1 MEFGLLGEHLGHSF
15 SKQIHESISGVSY
28 ELKEVAREELDA
40 FMRAKE
46 FHGINVT
53 IPYKEAV
60 IPYLAELS
68 PLAQKVGAV
77 NTIVNDNGRLIGHN
91 TDVLGFLAQLKHMNL
106 PVEGKTV
113 AILGDGGAS
122 KAVKVALEEAKAK
135 SVFVVSRKNAPN
147 TISYEDLY
155 LHDEIQ
161 VIVNATSVGMFP
173 HNEDALIDLT
183 RFPALEGYV
192 DLIYNPWR
200 TKMVLQAQ
208 EKGIKAEGGLYMLV
222 AQAVKASE
230 LFLGKAYNPE
240 VIEKEYCRILSKTR
254 NIVLIGMPTSGKSTV
269 GRALAKELDLPFLD
283 LDEEIVKKIQMPI
296 ADYFAAHGESAFR
309 DVESQVINEIYS
321 CFPFVIATGGGVILR
336 QENVDHLKQNGRL
349 YFLDRDLEN
358 LTLSDDRPLSKNQK
372 NLQNLYETRYPIYL
386 RHADVVI
393 PNNGTKEDA
402 VKQIIQGEQR

>member
-1 MEFGLLGEHLGHSF
+1 
-15 SKQIHESISGVSY
+15 
-28 ELKEVAREELDA
+28 
-40 FMRAKE
+40 
-46 FHGINVT
+46 
-53 IPYKEAV
+53 
-60 IPYLAELS
+60 
-68 PLAQKVGAV
+68 
-77 NTIVNDNGRLIGHN
+77 
-91 TDVLGFLAQLKHMNL
+91 
-106 PVEGKTV
+106 
-113 AILGDGGAS
+113 
-122 KAVKVALEEAKAK
+122 
-135 SVFVVSRKNAPN
+135 
-147 TISYEDLY
+147 
-155 LHDEIQ
+155 
-161 VIVNATSVGMFP
+161 
-173 HNEDALIDLT
+173 
-183 RFPALEGYV
+183 
-192 DLIYNPWR
+192 
-200 TKMVLQAQ
+200 MVLQAQ

-240 VIEKEYCRILSKTR
+240 VIEKEYRRILSKTR

-296 ADYFAAHGESAFR
+296 ADYFSAHGEPAFR

-321 CFPFVIATGGGVILR
+321 CFPFVIATGGGAILR

-393 PNNGTKEDA
+393 PNNGAKEDA